1 MTLRA
6 AVINLRCGDDI
17 AVNLDHAE
25 HYIRAAHKDGAKFIV
40 TPENTLLMQGNTK
53 KLFAAIKPE
62 QQTTAIARFSALAKE
77 LSIDLL
83 IGSMAIKLAQDK
95 TGRDKECRDK
105 EGRDKAANRSY
116 MFGPDGAIKAR
127 YDKIHMFNVTINE
140 AETWKESAN
149 YQAGDTPV
157 LTQAAG
163 FNIGLSIC
171 YDLRFANLYKFYA
184 QAGAH
189 ILTVPAAFTAITGKA
204 HWRTL
209 LRARAIETSAY
220 VLAAAQGGFHGGG
233 VHGNGRATW
242 GRSMIVDPWG
252 EVVAE
257 LDNDEPG
264 FCCADLSLDFVNK
277 TRARIP
283 AWQQSTDLTAQ

>member
-6 AVINLRCGDDI
+6 AVINLRCGADI
-17 AVNLDHAE
+17 AANLDHAE

-53 KLFAAIKPE
+53 KLFAEIKSE
-62 QQTTAIARFSALAKE
+62 QETKGVAYFSALAKE
-77 LSIDLL
+77 LRIDLL
-83 IGSMAIKLAQDK
+83 IGSMAIKMAP
-95 TGRDKECRDK
+95 
-105 EGRDKAANRSY
+105 DKAANRSF
-116 MFGPDGAIKAR
+116 MFGPDGSIKAR
-127 YDKIHMFNVTINE
+127 YDKIHMFDVAINE
-140 AETWKESAN
+140 TETWKESAN
-149 YQAGDTPV
+149 YQAGDAPV
-157 LTQAAG
+157 LTEAAG

-189 ILTVPAAFTAITGKA
+189 IFTVPAAFTAITGEA

-209 LRARAIETSAY
+209 LQARAIETSSY
-220 VLAAAQGGFHGGG
+220 VLAAAQGG
-233 VHGNGRATW
+233 VHDNGRATW

-252 EVVAE
+252 EVIAE
-257 LDNDEPG
+257 LDNNEPG
-264 FCCADLSLDFVNK
+264 FCCADLSLDFINK

-283 AWQQSTDLTAQ
+283 AWQQSTDLTAK

>member
-6 AVINLRCGDDI
+6 AVINLRCGADI
-17 AVNLDHAE
+17 AANLDHAE
-25 HYIRAAHKDGAKFIV
+25 HYIRAAHTDGAKLIV

-53 KLFAAIKPE
+53 KLFATIQPE
-62 QQTTAIARFSALAKE
+62 QETVGVARFSALAKE
-77 LSIDLL
+77 LNIDLL
-83 IGSMAIKLAQDK
+83 IGSMAIKVAP
-95 TGRDKECRDK
+95 
-105 EGRDKAANRSY
+105 DKAANRSY
-116 MFGPDGAIKAR
+116 MFGPDGTIKAR
-127 YDKIHMFNVTINE
+127 YDKIHMFDATINE
-140 AETWKESAN
+140 TETWKESTN
-149 YQAGDTPV
+149 YQAGNTPV
-157 LTQAAG
+157 LTEAAG
-163 FNIGLSIC
+163 FNVGLSIC

-189 ILTVPAAFTAITGKA
+189 ILTVPAAFTAITGEA

-220 VLAAAQGGFHGGG
+220 VLAAAQGGVHEGGI
-233 VHGNGRATW
+233 HDNGRATW

-252 EVVAE
+252 EVIAQ

-264 FCCADLSLDFVNK
+264 FCCADLSMDFVSK

-283 AWQQSTDLTAQ
+283 AWQQNTPLALK